1 MLFRLLF
8 SVLCLFWGAAC
19 GQSTDGQQI
28 LEWNEFYH
36 LQWEDFQGR
45 PTAESIG
52 DAGTVVQTKAN
63 PYLVKK
69 RVHYNVYAYFDRSR
83 SWVRDKSKELL
94 AHEQLHFD
102 IAELYARK
110 IRKLIAQMQRDQVTD
125 VSEYNAAIHRLLE
138 ESNEYDR
145 LYDIQT
151 LHGAMSKKQQEWVLK
166 VETELESLK
175 EFRKQRKI
183 ISPN

>member
-1 MLFRLLF
+1 MSFRFLFFALLLF
-8 SVLCLFWGAAC
+8 SASAS
-19 GQSTDGQQI
+19 GQPIEGSEI
-28 LEWNEFYH
+28 LEWNEYYR
-36 LQWEDFQGR
+36 LQWDDFQGE

-52 DAGTVVQTKAN
+52 DAGAVVHIKAK

-69 RVHYNVYAYFDRSR
+69 QVHYHVYAYFNRSK
-83 SWVRDKSKELL
+83 SWARDKSAELL

-110 IRKLIAQMQRDQVTD
+110 IRRLVAEMQRHHVRD
-125 VSEYNAAIHRLLE
+125 VSEFNAAIHRLLE

-151 LHGAMSKKQQEWVLK
+151 LHGAILKKQDEWTRK
-166 VETELESLK
+166 VMSELESLK
-175 EFRKQRKI
+175 NFKKKRQV

>member
-1 MLFRLLF
+1 MPFRLLF
-8 SVLCLFWGAAC
+8 FVPFLFAASAF
-19 GQSTDGQQI
+19 GQPFGGSEI
-28 LEWNEFYH
+28 LEWNEYYY
-36 LQWEDFQGR
+36 LRWDDFQGE

-52 DAGTVVQTKAN
+52 DAGAVVQIKAK

-69 RVHYNVYAYFDRSR
+69 QVHYNVYAYFNQSK
-83 SWVRDKSKELL
+83 SWARDKSRELL
-94 AHEQLHFD
+94 AHEQVHFD

-110 IRKLIAQMQRDQVTD
+110 IRKLISEMQRRHVKD

-151 LHGAMSKKQQEWVLK
+151 LHGAITKKQEEWTRK
-166 VETELESLK
+166 VKSELESLD
-175 EFRKQRKI
+175 EFKKKRRI